1 MKRHSRMVERVGE
14 EAGDCSL
21 TKGGFG
27 AAMSYFTSP
36 QAHQGLLSSSQ
47 GGAASPGSSLGL
59 YSPIEP
65 VVVAS
70 GGPGPLSQQA
80 EQLVPAAQAWG
91 PALAVPEARGCPGG
105 AGWEILQRKEYGRH
119 NHKLPHVMQ
128 PESLGWEDGCSRA
141 GAPHLGGPGR
151 PGPLLLRGLSP
162 GILRMPPEA
171 GGKEAGSQPD
181 ICILTLAMMIAG
193 IPTVPVP
200 GLREEDLIRAAQAF
214 MMAHPEPEGAGEGAR
229 WEQARAH
236 TASGQMPLMRPR
248 RGQPPSPCL

>member
-1 MKRHSRMVERVGE
+1 
-14 EAGDCSL
+14 
-21 TKGGFG
+21 
-27 AAMSYFTSP
+27 MSYFMSP
-36 QAHQGLLSSSQ
+36 QAHQGHLPSSQ

-59 YSPIEP
+59 YGPVEP

-105 AGWEILQRKEYGRH
+105 TSWETLQRKEYSRH
-119 NHKLPHVMQ
+119 NHKFPHAMQ
-128 PESLGWEDGCSRA
+128 PEGLGWEDGSR
-141 GAPHLGGPGR
+141 GSAPHLGGPCW
-151 PGPLLLRGLSP
+151 PGPLLLSGLSP
-162 GILRMPPEA
+162 GILPMPSEA
-171 GGKEAGSQPD
+171 RGKEASSQPD

-229 WEQARAH
+229 CDQPRAH

-248 RGQPPSPCL
+248 RGQPPGPYL